1 MRCGYRTI
9 LMLGALVLGA
19 PAALAQGRPPADT
32 ELRKQRFLADILDP
46 NGAQARTVERARQRC
61 AGGLTPTNDRAS
73 RAGGIYFL
81 PDSSDT
87 CVATLTRTARDGK
100 LDLLYRQGLREL
112 TGKEDGFEHLPA
124 AIGATA
130 RKNETVVPL
139 GEGRGMTLKPAMAFD
154 AGFTVGW
161 RLGFGGTPPV
171 IADERLKAIAEGCL
185 DQQGGLNNC
194 FLAGRVYG
202 YRATGAKLSAR

>member
-1 MRCGYRTI
+1 MIPRVIMI
-9 LMLGALVLGA
+9 LAVLCVGAA
-19 PAALAQGRPPADT
+19 PALAQGSPPADT
-32 ELRKQRFLADILDP
+32 EMRKQRFLADILDP
-46 NGAQARTVERARQRC
+46 NGAQPRTVERARQGC
-61 AGGLTPTNDRAS
+61 AGGVLPLNDRAS
-73 RAGGIYFL
+73 RAGGVYFL

-100 LDLLYRQGLREL
+100 LDLIYRQGLREL

-130 RKNETVVPL
+130 RKNEAVVPL
-139 GEGRGMTLKPAMAFD
+139 GEGRGMTLKPALAFD

-161 RLGFGGTPPV
+161 RQGFDGTLPA
-171 IADERLKAIAEGCL
+171 IADDRLKAIAEGCL
-185 DQQGGLNNC
+185 DQQGSLNNC

>member
-1 MRCGYRTI
+1 MIPRVTMI
-9 LMLGALVLGA
+9 LAALCVGSA
-19 PAALAQGRPPADT
+19 PALAQSSPPADT

-46 NGAQARTVERARQRC
+46 NGAQSRTVERDRQRC
-61 AGGLTPTNDRAS
+61 AGGAAPTNDRAS
-73 RAGGIYFL
+73 RAGGVYFL

-87 CVATLTRTARDGK
+87 CIATLTRTARDGK

-112 TGKEDGFEHLPA
+112 TGKEDGFDHLPA

-139 GEGRGMTLKPAMAFD
+139 GEGRGMTLKPALAFD
-154 AGFTVGW
+154 AGFTVGY
-161 RLGFGGTPPV
+161 RQGFGSTPPA

-194 FLAGRVYG
+194 FVAGRVYG
-202 YRATGAKLSAR
+202 HRVAGAKLTAR